1 MMTMAILFLL
11 FFSLLATSAGIAV
24 YNILPDFERL
34 KLSKRFH
41 DDLGAGRETPG
52 LFKILR
58 IPILLFEDFAAT
70 LKMPKRRAEHDKALR
85 SLGLEQLVSVNQLIA
100 LRLALVSIFTLY
112 ALLLLGA
119 LPLVICIAMP
129 VFGWIYVDIWLVD
142 KIRERKRK
150 IKTELPFV
158 LDTLT
163 LSVEAGLEFTAG
175 IARIAT
181 TLDPGP
187 LRDELMIFLRQM
199 QLGTSRREALK
210 NLALRTDIQQ
220 VNSLVASLVQASEM
234 GSSIGSALRTQ
245 SEIMSAERF
254 SEAEKRGAEAS
265 QKLLIP
271 MMIFIVPAVM
281 LIILGPTLLSYVYG
295 RGF

>member
-1 MMTMAILFLL
+1 MTMAILFLL
-11 FFSLLATSAGIAV
+11 FFFLLAASASIAV
-24 YNILPDFERL
+24 YNILPDFDRL
-34 KLSKRFH
+34 KLSRRFH
-41 DDLGAGRETPG
+41 DDLGAGRATPG

-70 LKMPKRRAEHDKALR
+70 LKMPKRRVEHDKALR
-85 SLGLEQLVSVNQLIA
+85 ALGLEQLVSVNQLIA
-100 LRLALVSIFTLY
+100 LRLALVTIFSLY

-119 LPLVICIAMP
+119 LPIVICILMP
-129 VFGWIYVDIWLVD
+129 VFGWYYVDIWLVD

-150 IKTELPFV
+150 IKSELPFV

-163 LSVEAGLEFTAG
+163 LSVEAGLEFTKG
-175 IARIAT
+175 IERIAA
-181 TLDPGP
+181 TLDPSP

-199 QLGTSRREALK
+199 ALGTSRRDALK
-210 NLALRTDIQQ
+210 RLAARTEIPQI
-220 VNSLVASLVQASEM
+220 NSLVASLIQASEM
-234 GSSIGSALRTQ
+234 GSNIGAALRTQ

-265 QKLLIP
+265 QKLLVP

-281 LIILGPTLLSYVYG
+281 LIILGPTLLSYIYG
-295 RGF
+295 RGL